1 MKSKYD
7 FFYFEPYVH
16 INYQDNKALLYNTFT
31 NKQEILDNNIL
42 LKLIQQNIQD
52 QTNGFF
58 LHSPIEK
65 EICNKLRKGYFG
77 DIVSI
82 VEGETP
88 PFVLPTEFSKV
99 EKNKEFLKTAPLRNI
114 SENIINC
121 LFELD
126 LYIDNPYQDNDTYNK
141 QFPSVYFPTGEREK
155 EFLDFLFQIEALGNS
170 SNLNTINIFIS
181 KSNVEN
187 FHLLDEFKNKLDNN
201 KLVLHFNI
209 ETAINY
215 KQIDDD
221 LQKLVY
227 YPISIYS
234 KENKL
239 GKFKSKK
246 VNNLKFLF
254 IIESEDQ
261 ISVADDIVCKYGIRD
276 YDYKP
281 FFNGNNLDFFEDN
294 VFLDEE
300 SIFSEKINKNQILQ
314 NREINA
320 IDFGKIIIF
329 NDGKYCTNNLLPIL
343 GNIKNDDIRQMLI
356 NCISSK
362 NSTWF
367 LTRNDLP
374 KCKNCIYNQLCP
386 PVSDYEH
393 VIGKFN
399 LCNIL

>member
-300 SIFSEKINKNQILQ
+300 SIFSEKINKNQILR